1 MASVPT
7 APPSLNAMPGGWDD
21 EERAALVA
29 LLRLQPE
36 GLSWQ
41 EIAVRVA
48 SVGSARVVWDDLT
61 QGVLFD
67 VDGATEAAR
76 QAATEDVDEWRQ
88 AQFRFLTFM
97 DADYPVRLRDV
108 RQIPP
113 VIFTRGDLLAGDRG
127 VSVVGS
133 RAASDDGR
141 RFASRVAQELA
152 ARGLTTVSGLAA
164 GIDTAA
170 HVAALDAGGRTVAVI
185 GTGITRWFPEE
196 NRELH
201 ERIAADGLLLSQF
214 WPDAPP
220 TRFTFPMRNAVMS
233 AYGHATVVV
242 EAGEKSGAR
251 IQAREA
257 VQHGRPVVLS
267 REVVRRTRWGAAMVG
282 SPGVRVADSPE
293 EAIECVEAF
302 LRLDDTVGE
311 LLSLAGG

>member
-1 MASVPT
+1 MAPRPST
-7 APPSLNAMPGGWDD
+7 PPNLNCMPDGWDD

-41 EIAVRVA
+41 ELAVRVA
-48 SVGSARVVWDDLT
+48 SAGSAQAVWDDLT

-67 VDGATEAAR
+67 IQGATAAAR
-76 QAATEDVDEWRQ
+76 QAAADDVAEWQR
-88 AQFRFLTFM
+88 APFRFLTFM

-141 RFASRVAQELA
+141 RFATRVAQELA

-170 HVAALDAGGRTVAVI
+170 HLAALDAGGRTVAVI
-185 GTGITRWFPEE
+185 GTGITRWFPDE

-201 ERIAADGLLLSQF
+201 ERIAAQGLLLSQF

-257 VQHGRPVVLS
+257 VQHGRPVVLTHA
-267 REVVRRTRWGAAMVG
+267 VVRSTRWGAAMVG
-282 SPGVRVADSPE
+282 SPGVRVAETPE
-293 EAIECVEAF
+293 QAIECVEAF

-311 LLSLAGG
+311 LLSLASS